1 MTEREGLIRAFLA
14 RAGWAGAERRPLAG
28 DASFRRYERL
38 TAADGRRTVLMDAPP
53 PHEDIRP
60 FLAVAAHLAACGLAA
75 PAVLAADADAGF
87 ALLEDLGDG
96 LFTRVLAEGG
106 DEAALYAA
114 AVDVLAAL
122 HAAPP
127 GGLALAPYDDALLMA
142 EADLFVDWFL
152 PAATGAPCGDAAR
165 EEFHAAWRAVFPK
178 AHALP
183 PVLVLRDY
191 HADNLIW
198 LPERE
203 GLKRVGLLDFQDAV
217 FGSPA
222 YDLVSLFEDARR
234 DVAPATVAAM
244 RARYLAARPGIDA
257 DAFDAAYAV
266 LGAQRNTKIVGIF
279 TRLWRRDGKP
289 GYLDFL
295 PRVWAHLERDL
306 AHPALGPVRAWFD
319 DHAPPPLRGRPPGAP
334 P

>member
-1 MTEREGLIRAFLA
+1 MTEREALIRAFLD
-14 RAGWAGAERRPLAG
+14 RAGWAGAARRPLAG

-38 TAADGRRTVLMDAPP
+38 SAAGGRRAVLMDAPP

-60 FLAVAAHLAACGLAA
+60 FLAVAAHLAGRGLAA
-75 PAVLAADADAGF
+75 PAVLAADERAGL

-96 LFTRVLAEGG
+96 LFTRALAEGG

-114 AVDVLAAL
+114 AVDVLIAL

-127 GGLALAPYDDALLMA
+127 DGLDLALYDDALLMA
-142 EADLFVDWFL
+142 EADLFIDWFL
-152 PAATGAPCGDAAR
+152 PAATAAPCDDSAR
-165 EEFHAAWRAVFPK
+165 EEFHAAWRAVFP
-178 AHALP
+178 HARTLP

-198 LPERE
+198 LPGRE
-203 GLKRVGLLDFQDAV
+203 GLRRVGLLDFQDAV
-217 FGSPA
+217 LGSPA
-222 YDLVSLFEDARR
+222 YDLVSLLEDARR

-244 RARYLAARPGIDA
+244 RARYLAARPEIDA
-257 DAFDAAYAV
+257 DAFDAAYAA

-306 AHPALGPVRAWFD
+306 VHPALAPVRAWFD
-319 DHAPPPLRGRPPGAP
+319 AHVPPRLRGRPKEAP
-334 P
+334 A